1 MTERRRKPAGVA
13 MAALALA
20 TSLAA
25 AAADERIITRLDIE
39 QPRSFGYHIGDRFSR
54 DIKLE
59 LRAPYVLDTKALPA
73 AGRFSEFLTLDTPR
87 ITSSARDGATSYD
100 IRFDYQV
107 VNVGLEAA
115 SIAVPHHDLQYSN
128 GQEVLKALIPDTR
141 ITVTP
146 LRAKDDATLA
156 ANTAPARRVFD
167 ATALWACATSL
178 VLSVLGLVFMHGR
191 LPSWRRARP
200 FMLAFDEVR
209 AAQRRG
215 WRDEDYT
222 AALRAVHRA
231 FNATAGRTV
240 FADALTEFFHEH
252 PAYAG
257 LHAPLTEFFARSRGF
272 FFAPGVV
279 DDERY
284 SASELAALVKRCCD
298 VERGLT

>member
-1 MTERRRKPAGVA
+1 

-25 AAADERIITRLDIE
+25 HAVDERVITRLDIE
-39 QPRSFGYHIGDRFSR
+39 QPRGFGYHIGDRLSR
-54 DIKLE
+54 HITLE
-59 LRAPYVLDTKALPA
+59 LRAPYVLDTQALPA
-73 AGRFSEFLTLDTPR
+73 AGRFSDFLALDTPR
-87 ITSSARDGATSYD
+87 ITSSARDGATFYD

-115 SIAVPHHDLQYSN
+115 SVAVPHHDLQYAN

-156 ANTAPARRVFD
+156 PNAAPAPRVFE
-167 ATALWACATSL
+167 ATALWACAASL
-178 VLSVLGLVFMHGR
+178 ALCVLGLAFMHGG

-200 FMLAFDEVR
+200 FMLALDEVR

-215 WRDEDYT
+215 WRDEDYA

-240 FADALTEFFHEH
+240 FADALTEFFQEY

-257 LHAPLTEFFARSRGF
+257 LHAPLTDFFARSRGF

-279 DDERY
+279 DDPRY
-284 SASELAALVKRCCD
+284 SASELAALVKHCCD